1 MLESLKCVLNTGNI
15 EFEYAKPID
24 EKQSEEKAAIEAA
37 LSRLAIKELRIRDAY
52 ENGIDSL
59 DEYRMNKERLQAER
73 DSLNQELEN
82 FTPQKSDIP
91 PSIQKAE
98 IMKGIRSACNLI
110 SNPDIEYEVK
120 GMALRRIVKKIT
132 YHRNENRME
141 FHYYI

>member
-1 MLESLKCVLNTGNI
+1 
-15 EFEYAKPID
+15 
-24 EKQSEEKAAIEAA
+24 
-37 LSRLAIKELRIRDAY
+37 
-52 ENGIDSL
+52 
-59 DEYRMNKERLQAER
+59 MNKKRLQAER

-91 PSIQKAE
+91 PSVQKAE
-98 IMKGIRSACNLI
+98 IMKSIRSAYNLI

-132 YHRNENRME
+132 YHRDENRME